1 MMENARVYLA
11 QEGDDDVYKI
21 GFTSQPIEKR
31 LRQLSTGRSGPLR
44 PCGEF
49 LVPVSAGLRYEA
61 FVHASLADLRVCRE
75 FFRGP
80 SVPERAAKAVEE
92 YRALCSEAAAVSVAP
107 LPCKDEVGRQPAP
120 AGQASVLLEEALL
133 KRGRLAAA
141 GKLDE
146 LRRAPL
152 EEALRS
158 RLQDV
163 AEVTSSGGQR
173 LARWVEKERTHLDVE
188 RLRRDHPELVQS
200 YMRTVSYRTLC
211 FD

>member
-11 QEGDDDVYKI
+11 QEGADDVYKI

-31 LRQLSTGRSGPLR
+31 LRQLSTGRSGSLR